1 MTGLTLA
8 LEAPAELPLDEALVV
23 VVRLHNGGAEPVVTS
38 SRLDLVEGDLSV
50 WVGREGADRVRAE
63 WPWPVD
69 SGRREVT
76 LRPGEELVGSA
87 LLLAPAGRLFPGP
100 GDYSVVATFAPRPDT
115 EVASAPVVV
124 RRSEAYDDGARA
136 RRRALEDPE
145 VVQSICSMSVIG
157 SAAEGLDLLARSG
170 GTPVA
175 RLLATTV
182 TTVTADLGAAVD
194 EAVAATDAVTVAA
207 ALASVLPPGL
217 FPGDERLAVAADAV
231 ADGGTDS
238 GDATAVALLS
248 GAATTRG

>member
-1 MTGLTLA
+1 VTGLRLS
-8 LEAPAELPLDEALVV
+8 LEAPTELPLDEALVV
-23 VVRLHNGGAEPVVTS
+23 VVRLHNEGAQPVVTS

-50 WVGREGADRVRAE
+50 WVGSGGATRVRAE

-76 LRPGEELVGSA
+76 LAPGEELVGSA
-87 LLLAPAGRLFPGP
+87 LLVAPAGRLFPGP
-100 GDYSVVATFAPRPDT
+100 GDYSVEATFAPRPDT

-124 RRSEAYDDGARA
+124 RRTEAYDEA

-157 SAAEGLDLLARSG
+157 SAARGLDLLAQPG
-170 GTPVA
+170 GGPVA
-175 RLLATTV
+175 RLLSATV
-182 TTVTADLGAAVD
+182 TTVTADLGTAVD
-194 EAVAATDAVTVAA
+194 EAVGATGAVTVAA

-217 FPGDERLAVAADAV
+217 FPGDERLVLVADAV
-231 ADGGTDS
+231 ARSSDS
-238 GDATAVALLS
+238 GDATASALLS